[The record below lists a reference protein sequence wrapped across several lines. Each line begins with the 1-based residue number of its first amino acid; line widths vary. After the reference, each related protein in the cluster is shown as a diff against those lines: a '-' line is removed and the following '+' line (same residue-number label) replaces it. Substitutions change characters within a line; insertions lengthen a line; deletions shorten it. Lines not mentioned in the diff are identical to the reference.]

1 MDITS
6 YLQERQLTVA
16 LTGDID
22 HHRAKD
28 IIRIIDDKIDAYLPL
43 VCILDFSEVTFMDSS
58 GIAVVICALRKMRE
72 LGGRLLLSSIPP
84 QPMRVLRAA
93 GIEKI
98 AEIREESKL

>member
-1 MDITS
+1 MNITS
-6 YLQERQLTVA
+6 YLQNRQLTVA

-22 HHRAKD
+22 HHRAKQ
-28 IIRIIDDKIDAYLPL
+28 IISVVEDKIDQYLPL

-58 GIAVVICALRKMRE
+58 GIAVVICALRKERE
-72 LGGRLLLSSIPP
+72 LDGRLLLTNLPP
-84 QPMRVLRAA
+84 QPLRVLRAA